1 MDLAHNMCRT
11 LPMSDR
17 LWKANQGMKCLP
29 KIRTCMWRLLL
40 RSYVRRHVINITE
53 RCPYWV
59 ELESIEHMVLRCAWV
74 KPFQFATFGIWME
87 NRQPLFVSSWV
98 KTISFDHILPKE
110 DKERH
115 RGFCRIVSL
124 VIWTERC
131 RAMSKR
137 MPQPPCDSNGKLCN
151 FTNSWRFQ
159 GRNQSREVWNLV
171 DEVKKCAPTRMWEP
185 SKQTTIHL
193 GMRQL
198 ELVATPWW

>member
-59 ELESIEHMVLRCAWV
+59 ELESIQHMVLRCSWV
-74 KPFQFATFGIWME
+74 KPFQFATFGIRME

-98 KTISFDHILPKE
+98 KTISLITYYRRRTRNDIGAFAELCPQLYGQKGVEPCLNECPNPLVTLMASSVISRIHG
-110 DKERH
+110 
-115 RGFCRIVSL
+115 GFKAE
-124 VIWTERC
+124 T
-131 RAMSKR
+131 
-137 MPQPPCDSNGKLCN
+137 
-151 FTNSWRFQ
+151 
-159 GRNQSREVWNLV
+159 SRERSGTLST
-171 DEVKKCAPTRMWEP
+171 K
-185 SKQTTIHL
+185 
-193 GMRQL
+193 
-198 ELVATPWW
+198 